1 MLILKNDLVGKR
13 MDMFENL
20 LSGYRALDLTDEK
33 GFVCGKILAALGI
46 ETIKVEP
53 PGGDPARS
61 IPPFFHGKPEI
72 NNSLYWLAYNTDKR
86 SITLNL
92 ELERGQELFKKLITQ
107 CDFVIESFKP
117 RYLDSIGLSYITLT
131 KINPRIILTSITPFG
146 QKGPYSGF
154 KGSEI
159 VVSAMSGIMSTNGDA
174 DRPPLREGPDTI
186 YFESNAAAALGTVMA
201 HYVREKTGEGQQ
213 VDVSMQEVAVKRP
226 SSNLLV
232 WEFDKCLIKRAGTI
246 RTVGARS
253 TRWIWECRDGYIFWS
268 FMGGKPGSQGNR
280 AMSKWIDDDGIEN
293 PMRAITNWEE
303 FDMAAQDVSK
313 DLLDAQQE
321 AIRKLFLRHT
331 KKEITEEGLKRGL
344 NACAINNP
352 SDILENPQLKA
363 RDYWA
368 NIDSPKANNPLKYP
382 KYFFLSNQTESFVKS
397 AAPVPGEYNDAIYR
411 NELMLSDKEIIELES
426 SGVI

>member
-1 MLILKNDLVGKR
+1 ML
-13 MDMFENL
+13 ESL

-33 GFVCGKILAALGI
+33 GFVCGKILAALGV

-53 PGGDPARS
+53 PGGDPARG
-61 IPPFFHGKPEI
+61 IPPFLHDKQEI

-92 ELERGQELFKKLITQ
+92 AQKRGQELLKKLVTKS
-107 CDFVIESFKP
+107 DFIIESFKP
-117 RYLDSIGLSYITLT
+117 GYLDSIGLGYTTLT
-131 KINPRIILTSITPFG
+131 KINPRIILTSISPFG
-146 QKGPYSGF
+146 QKGPYSGY

-159 VVSAMSGIMSTNGDA
+159 VVSAMSGIMATNGDP

-226 SSNLLV
+226 SSNLLM
-232 WEFDKCLIKRAGTI
+232 WEFDKRLIKRAGTI

-253 TRWIWECRDGYIFWS
+253 THWIWECKDGYVFWS

-280 AMSKWIDDDGIEN
+280 AMSKWIDDDGVEN
-293 PMRAITNWEE
+293 PMRVITNWEE
-303 FDMAAQDVSK
+303 FDMAAQDISK
-313 DLLDAQQE
+313 DILNAQQE
-321 AIRKLFLRHT
+321 AIRQFFLRHT
-331 KKEITEEGLKRGL
+331 KKEITEEGVKRGL
-344 NACAINNP
+344 NACAVNDP
-352 SDILENPQLKA
+352 ADILANPQLKA
-363 RDYWA
+363 RNYWA
-368 NIDSPKANNPLKYP
+368 NINGPKTNHPLRYP
-382 KYFFLSNQTESFVKS
+382 KHFFLSNQTENFVKA
-397 AAPVPGEYNDAIYR
+397 AAPVAGEFNDLIYK
-411 NELMLSDKEIIELES
+411 NELKLSESEIKKLEN

>member
-1 MLILKNDLVGKR
+1 MV
-13 MDMFENL
+13 MFESL

-33 GFVCGKILAALGI
+33 GFVCGKILAALGV
-46 ETIKVEP
+46 ETIKVES

-61 IPPFFHGKPEI
+61 IPPFLDGKPEI
-72 NNSLYWLAYNTDKR
+72 NNGLYWLAHNTDKR

-92 ELERGQELFKKLITQ
+92 ELDQGRELFKKLVTQ
-107 CDFVIESFKP
+107 CDFIIESFKP
-117 RYLDSIGLSYITLT
+117 GYLDSIGLGYDILT
-131 KINPRIILTSITPFG
+131 QINPRIILTSITPFG

-159 VVSAMSGIMSTNGDA
+159 VVSAMSGIMSTNGDS

-186 YFESNAAAALGTVMA
+186 YFESNTAAALGTVMA
-201 HYVREKTGEGQQ
+201 HYVRENTGEGQQ

-226 SSNLLV
+226 SSNLIV
-232 WEFDKCLIKRAGTI
+232 WEFDKFLIKRAGTV

-253 TRWIWECRDGYIFWS
+253 TCWIWECKDGYIFWS

-293 PMRAITNWEE
+293 PMRAVANWEE

-321 AIRKLFLRHT
+321 AIRQLFLRHT

-344 NACAINNP
+344 NACAINDP
-352 SDILENPQLKA
+352 SDILENRQLKA
-363 RDYWA
+363 RDYWT
-368 NIDSPKANNPLKYP
+368 NINSLETNNPLKYP
-382 KYFFLSNQTESFVKS
+382 KYFFLSNQTENFIKS
-397 AAPVPGEYNDAIYR
+397 SAPVVGEYNNEIYR
-411 NELMLSDKEIIELES
+411 NELKLSDKEIIKLEN

>member
-1 MLILKNDLVGKR
+1 
-13 MDMFENL
+13 MFESL

-33 GFVCGKILAALGI
+33 GFICGKILATLGI
-46 ETIKVEP
+46 EVIKVEP
-53 PGGDPARS
+53 PDGDPARG
-61 IPPFFHGKPEI
+61 IPPFLNGEPDI
-72 NNSLYWLAYNTDKR
+72 NNGLYWLSYNTDKH
-86 SITLNL
+86 SITLNP
-92 ELERGQELFKKLITQ
+92 EFKEGRALFKKLIAK
-107 CDFVIESFKP
+107 CDFLIESFKP
-117 RYLDSIGLSYITLT
+117 GYLDSIGLGYIVLR

-146 QKGPYSGF
+146 QKGPYSGY

-159 VVSAMSGIMSTNGDA
+159 VISAMSGIMSTNGDS

-213 VDVSMQEVAVKRP
+213 VDVSMQEVAVKRT

-232 WEFDKCLIKRAGTI
+232 WEFDKYLIKRAGTI

-253 TRWIWECRDGYIFWS
+253 THWIWECKDGYIFWS
-268 FMGGKPGSQGNR
+268 FMGGKPGAQGNR
-280 AMSKWIDDDGIEN
+280 AISKWIDDDGMEN
-293 PMRAITNWEE
+293 PLRIITNWEE
-303 FDMAAQDVSK
+303 FDMAAQEVSK
-313 DLLDAQQE
+313 DLLNTQQE
-321 AIRKLFLRHT
+321 TIRQFFLRHT

-352 SDILENPQLKA
+352 SDILKNPQLKA

-368 NIDSPKANNPLKYP
+368 NIDSPNTNNPLKYP
-382 KYFFLSNQTESFVKS
+382 KYFFLSNQTENFVKS

-411 NELMLSDKEIIELES
+411 KELKLSDKEIIELES

>member
-1 MLILKNDLVGKR
+1 LLNLKNTNINKNV
-13 MDMFENL
+13 MFESL

-33 GFVCGKILAALGI
+33 GFVCGKILAALGV

-53 PGGDPARS
+53 PGGDPARG
-61 IPPFFHGKPEI
+61 IPPFLQGKPEI

-92 ELERGQELFKKLITQ
+92 ELKQGRELFNKLVNRS
-107 CDFVIESFKP
+107 DFIIESYKP
-117 RYLDSIGLSYITLT
+117 GYLDSIGLGYTGLA
-131 KINPRIILTSITPFG
+131 KINSRIILTSITPFG
-146 QKGPYSGF
+146 QKGPYSEF

-159 VVSAMSGIMSTNGDA
+159 VVSAMSGIMSTNGDS

-213 VDVSMQEVAVKRP
+213 VDLSMQEVAVKRTA
-226 SSNLLV
+226 SNLLV
-232 WEFDKCLIKRAGTI
+232 WEFDKRLIKRAGTI

-253 TRWIWECRDGYIFWS
+253 THWIWKCKDGYIFWS

-280 AMSKWIDDDGIEN
+280 AMSKWIDDDGMEN
-293 PMRAITNWEE
+293 PMCAITNWEE

-313 DLLDAQQE
+313 ELLDTQQE
-321 AIRKLFLRHT
+321 AIRQFFLRHT
-331 KKEITEEGLKRGL
+331 KKEITEEGLIRGL
-344 NACAINNP
+344 NACAVNNP
-352 SDILENPQLKA
+352 TDIMENPQLKA
-363 RDYWA
+363 RDYWV
-368 NIDSPKANNPLKYP
+368 NIDSPKTNNSLKYP
-382 KYFFLSNQTESFVKS
+382 KYFFLSNQTKNFVKL
-397 AAPVPGEYNDAIYR
+397 AAPVLGEYNNAIYK
-411 NELMLSDKEIIELES
+411 NELKLSDKEIIELEN

>member
-1 MLILKNDLVGKR
+1 M
-13 MDMFENL
+13 ESL

-33 GFVCGKILAALGI
+33 GFVCGKILAALGV

-53 PGGDPARS
+53 PGGDPARG
-61 IPPFFHGKPEI
+61 IPPFLNSAPDI
-72 NNSLYWLAYNTDKR
+72 NNSLYWLAYNTEKR

-92 ELERGQELFKKLITQ
+92 AKKRGQEILKKLVGN

-117 RYLDSIGLSYITLT
+117 GYLDSLGLGYAKIS

-146 QKGPYSGF
+146 QNGPYSRF

-159 VVSAMSGIMSTNGDA
+159 VVSAMSGIMATNGDP

-213 VDVSMQEVAVKRP
+213 VDVSMQEVAVKRT
-226 SSNLLV
+226 SSNLLA
-232 WEFDKCLIKRAGTI
+232 WEFDKRLIKRAGTV

-253 TRWIWECRDGYIFWS
+253 THWIWECKDGLVFWS
-268 FMGGKPGSQGNR
+268 FMGGKPGSQGNK
-280 AMSKWIDDDGIEN
+280 AISKWIDDDGVEN
-293 PMRAITNWEE
+293 PMRVITNWDE
-303 FDMAAQDVSK
+303 FDMAAQDISK
-313 DLLDAQQE
+313 DLIGAQQE
-321 AIRKLFLRHT
+321 AIRQFFLRHT
-331 KKEITEEGLKRGL
+331 KKEITEEGVKRGL
-344 NACAINNP
+344 NACVVNNS
-352 SDILENPQLKA
+352 SDILGNPQLNA

-368 NIDSPKANNPLKYP
+368 NIGSNKTAGSLKYP
-382 KYFFLSNQTESFVKS
+382 KFFFLSDQTENFVKS
-397 AAPVPGEYNDAIYR
+397 LAPVAGEYNHTIYG
-411 NELMLSDKEIIELES
+411 NELGLSEEEIRKLES